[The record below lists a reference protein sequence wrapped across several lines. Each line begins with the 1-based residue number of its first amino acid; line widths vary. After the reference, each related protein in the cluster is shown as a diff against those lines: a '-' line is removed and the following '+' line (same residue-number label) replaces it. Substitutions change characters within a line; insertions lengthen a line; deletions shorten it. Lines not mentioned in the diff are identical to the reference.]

1 MQTRQRCSRPS
12 SCQHV
17 SRESTKD
24 SGSGRVDVRDVQ
36 EPVLVLVLLVDGAH
50 QRSSWG
56 KDLVDE
62 DEDGLLRAEL
72 DALANHVDELAHG
85 EICWNEI
92 LLLVDSSDVRL
103 LDLLA
108 DDLYSGLSVLLLL
121 LLLLLLAT
129 LRGRVCVCVARLTG
143 ILSAYFWR
151 MRSASAFRFS
161 NGCSSLNLERIVA
174 GGGVVCFAEEAV
186 CRWRRE
192 GWFCWQCCRRCC
204 GCCCLVGWSRCEKV
218 VRWDGK
224 ATVRSVQGQV
234 HKLGG
239 PTSRVTCTQSPVVYY
254 EFIGRT

>member
-1 MQTRQRCSRPS
+1 M
-12 SCQHV
+12 
-17 SRESTKD
+17 
-24 SGSGRVDVRDVQ
+24 
-36 EPVLVLVLLVDGAH
+36 LLVDGAH

-108 DDLYSGLSVLLLL
+108 DDLYSGPSVL

-129 LRGRVCVCVARLTG
+129 LGGRVCVCMARLTG

-151 MRSASAFRFS
+151 MRSASALRFS

-174 GGGVVCFAEEAV
+174 GGVFCGGSCVSVAERGLVLLAV
-186 CRWRRE
+186 LLAVL
-192 GWFCWQCCRRCC
+192 
-204 GCCCLVGWSRCEKV
+204 LV
-218 VRWDGK
+218 
-224 ATVRSVQGQV
+224 
-234 HKLGG
+234 LL
-239 PTSRVTCTQSPVVYY
+239 
-254 EFIGRT
+254 FGRLE